1 MRECQCGV
9 SVWIYLGQM
18 PIYEYLCP
26 DGHRFEVVQRFS
38 DDPVTVCEVC
48 GKPVQRVLFAPA
60 VHYKGKGFYST
71 DYGRKGANGAK
82 PESGGGSE
90 TSSKESGS
98 DSGSS
103 DSGSK
108 SESKGSES
116 KGSESK
122 SSDSKSSDSG
132 SKGSSGERSSTKSD
146 SSSKP
151 AA

>member
-1 MRECQCGV
+1 
-9 SVWIYLGQM
+9 M

-38 DDPVTVCEVC
+38 DEPVTVCEVC

-82 PESGGGSE
+82 PDSSGGSE
-90 TSSKESGS
+90 SGSKESSSSSGS

-103 DSGSK
+103 SDSK
-108 SESKGSES
+108 S
-116 KGSESK
+116 SESK
-122 SSDSKSSDSG
+122 SSDSKSSDSKSG
-132 SKGSSGERSSTKSD
+132 SGGESSSSKKSD
-146 SSSKP
+146 SSKP

>member
-1 MRECQCGV
+1 
-9 SVWIYLGQM
+9 M

-38 DDPVTVCEVC
+38 DEAVTVCEVC

-60 VHYKGKGFYST
+60 VHYKGKGFYAT

-82 PESGGGSE
+82 PDAGGGSE
-90 TSSKESGS
+90 SGSKESSSSSGS

-103 DSGSK
+103 SDSK
-108 SESKGSES
+108 S
-116 KGSESK
+116 SESK
-122 SSDSKSSDSG
+122 SSDSKGSDSKSSDSK
-132 SKGSSGERSSTKSD
+132 SSSGESSSPKKSD
-146 SSSKP
+146 SSKP

>member
-1 MRECQCGV
+1 
-9 SVWIYLGQM
+9 M

-26 DGHRFEVVQRFS
+26 DGHRFEVVQRFA
-38 DDPVTVCEVC
+38 DEPVSVCEVC

-82 PESGGGSE
+82 PDSAGGSE
-90 TSSKESGS
+90 SGSKEGAAASSG
-98 DSGSS
+98 S

-108 SESKGSES
+108 SESK
-116 KGSESK
+116 
-122 SSDSKSSDSG
+122 SSDSKGSD
-132 SKGSSGERSSTKSD
+132 SKGSSSSGESSSSKKSD
-146 SSSKP
+146 SSKP

>member
-1 MRECQCGV
+1 
-9 SVWIYLGQM
+9 M

-38 DDPVTVCEVC
+38 DDPVAVCEVC

-60 VHYKGKGFYST
+60 VHYKGKGFYAT

-82 PESGGGSE
+82 P
-90 TSSKESGS
+90 

-103 DSGSK
+103 ESASKDGSSSSGSEPGSK

-116 KGSESK
+116 KESK
-122 SSDSKSSDSG
+122 SSE
-132 SKGSSGERSSTKSD
+132 GSSPKKSD

>member
-1 MRECQCGV
+1 
-9 SVWIYLGQM
+9 M

-38 DDPVTVCEVC
+38 DDPVAICEVC

-82 PESGGGSE
+82 PEAGGGSE
-90 TSSKESGS
+90 TGSKEGASSGGGDSGGS
-98 DSGSS
+98 DSN
-103 DSGSK
+103 SK
-108 SESKGSES
+108 PESKGSES
-116 KGSESK
+116 KGS
-122 SSDSKSSDSG
+122 DSG
-132 SKGSSGERSSTKSD
+132 SKSSSGESSSKKSD

>member
-1 MRECQCGV
+1 
-9 SVWIYLGQM
+9 M

-38 DDPVTVCEVC
+38 DEPVTVCEVC

-82 PESGGGSE
+82 PDSGGSE
-90 TSSKESGS
+90 SGSKES
-98 DSGSS
+98 SGSGS
-103 DSGSK
+103 EGGSK
-108 SESKGSES
+108 SESKGSD
-116 KGSESK
+116 SK
-122 SSDSKSSDSG
+122 SSDSKGSD
-132 SKGSSGERSSTKSD
+132 SKGSDSKSSGGESSSSSKSD
-146 SSSKP
+146 SSKP

>member
-1 MRECQCGV
+1 
-9 SVWIYLGQM
+9 M

-82 PESGGGSE
+82 PDSGGGSE
-90 TSSKESGS
+90 SGSKEGSSSGGS

-116 KGSESK
+116 K
-122 SSDSKSSDSG
+122 SSDSG
-132 SKGSSGERSSTKSD
+132 SKSSSGESSSKKSD